1 MKALLESIFYC
12 STHPRVKF
20 AVNTETNESVAIK
33 ILEKEKIQKQ
43 KMGEQIKREISIL
56 KLIRHKYIVN
66 LIEVLASP
74 SKIFIVLELVT
85 GGELFDKIVALG
97 KLDEATA
104 RYYFLQLVEGVM
116 YCHSQGVCHRDLK
129 PENLL
134 LDDKLNLKI
143 SDFGLSSL
151 TGVNNCEGKTSL
163 NTSSSSIDISSGDSP
178 INESDNINLSSSTS
192 SSSSTILLHTTC
204 GTPNYVAPEV
214 LLDKGYDGKLA
225 DIWSMGVILFV
236 LLSGYLPFDEPN
248 MTDLFKKISTATYS
262 FPSFMSEDARN
273 LIQRIL
279 NPDPS
284 KRYSLIDILND
295 PWMRNESVKSF
306 PLDFDD
312 SAEGTKM
319 NKTPSEIQIKN
330 AISDINLDDHK
341 THKKHN
347 SIVKLSAFEVVSL
360 FGNVA
365 LNRMLLKENTQ
376 FPKNVYLTT
385 TNKPNV
391 IVDILNKTVNEM
403 QNCSIV
409 EVNSLSFKVYY
420 ILFYYVFSIILMWK
434 VQDL

>member
-1 MKALLESIFYC
+1 MKAHLESIRY
-12 STHPRVKF
+12 SSIENRVKF

-85 GGELFDKIVALG
+85 GGELFDKIVTLG

-134 LDDKLNLKI
+134 LDDKYNLKI

-151 TGVNNCEGKTSL
+151 TGVNNSEDKSNTTSKSTD
-163 NTSSSSIDISSGDSP
+163 NSESQSIENENANSSISSS
-178 INESDNINLSSSTS
+178 S

-248 MTDLFKKISTATYS
+248 MTDLFKKISVANYS

-273 LIQRIL
+273 LITHIL

-284 KRYSLIDILND
+284 KRYSLKDILND

-306 PLDFDD
+306 PLDFND
-312 SAEGTKM
+312 SKHNEKST
-319 NKTPSEIQIKN
+319 NKSPSELQIKN
-330 AISDINLDDHK
+330 AISDINLEEDK
-341 THKKHN
+341 SHKKHK
-347 SIVKLSAFEVVSL
+347 SITKLSAFDVVSL

-365 LNRMLLKENTQ
+365 LNRMLLKENPQ
-376 FPKNVYLTT
+376 FAKNVYFST
-385 TNKPNV
+385 TNKPNT
-391 IVDILNKTVNEM
+391 IVDILNRTVNEIP
-403 QNCSIV
+403 NCSIV
-409 EVNSLSFKVYY
+409 EINSLSFKVYKY
-420 ILFYYVFSIILMWK
+420 NYYFI
-434 VQDL
+434 